1 MLSGHPQDLYTTE
14 SFHGSVISW
23 ARRGRLFDI
32 KSSYT
37 NGEGVVSDLEDA
49 WRSWVH
55 AEQSVRL
62 VLGLYIHDAEFSTTF
77 HHEPLLRPEAKR
89 LPICCSEDQF
99 FASSATQWYSLVEK
113 NQSPSAPAFS
123 EDVRNSSSPTGA
135 TRSLM
140 YSHALLAGI
149 LASIQEARA
158 YSLDSSSQQCF
169 RECLFK
175 WYAEQANH
183 FQTTAKYLGNTMVLW
198 HIVFMTLYANL
209 DTLERAIGR
218 DGSELAQQI
227 EDDIRAWAGSSLARR
242 AVLHALLVLKLSEE
256 WPIGSEPSIHVCKGL
271 FHSAVIIFCFT
282 KFSPKSRCY
291 TPSDEEISLPEIQAW
306 NPASSS
312 PQANDNAWSTLMSPT
327 DSSIICNH
335 IDILYRIG
343 HWGIARK
350 YASILELMFDDL
362 A

>member
-14 SFHGSVISW
+14 SFHGSVIAW
-23 ARRGRLFDI
+23 ARRGRLFDV
-32 KSSYT
+32 KSSNT
-37 NGEGVVSDLEDA
+37 NGGGVISNVEDA

-77 HHEPLLRPEAKR
+77 HHEPLLPHDANR
-89 LPICCSEDQF
+89 LPICSSEDQF

-113 NQSPSAPAFS
+113 AQSPSAPTFS
-123 EDVRNSSSPTGA
+123 EDVRGSPNPPCA
-135 TRSLM
+135 TRSLI

-149 LASIQEARA
+149 LGSVQEAKTHT
-158 YSLDSSSQQCF
+158 LDSSPRQCF
-169 RECLFK
+169 RESLFK
-175 WYAEQANH
+175 WHAEHARH
-183 FQTTAKYLGNTMVLW
+183 FRMTAKYLGNTMVLW
-198 HIVFMTLYANL
+198 HMVFMTLYANL

-218 DGSELAQQI
+218 DGSELAQQV
-227 EDDIRAWAGSSLARR
+227 ENDIHEWAASPPARR
-242 AVLHALLVLKLSEE
+242 AVLHALLVLRLSEE
-256 WPIGSEPSIHVCKGL
+256 WPIGSEPGIHVCKGL
-271 FHSAVIIFCFT
+271 FHSAIIIFCFT

-291 TPSDEEISLPEIQAW
+291 TPTDDEISLPEIQAW
-306 NPASSS
+306 NPASIS

>member
-14 SFHGSVISW
+14 SFHGSVIAW
-23 ARRGRLFDI
+23 ARRGRLFDV
-32 KSSYT
+32 KSSNT
-37 NGEGVVSDLEDA
+37 NGGGVISNVEDA

-77 HHEPLLRPEAKR
+77 HHEPLLRHDANR
-89 LPICCSEDQF
+89 LPICSSEDQF

-113 NQSPSAPAFS
+113 AQSPSAPTFS
-123 EDVRNSSSPTGA
+123 EDVRGT
-135 TRSLM
+135 
-140 YSHALLAGI
+140 
-149 LASIQEARA
+149 
-158 YSLDSSSQQCF
+158 
-169 RECLFK
+169 
-175 WYAEQANH
+175 
-183 FQTTAKYLGNTMVLW
+183 KYLGNTMVLW
-198 HIVFMTLYANL
+198 HMVFMTLYANL

-218 DGSELAQQI
+218 DGSELAQQV
-227 EDDIRAWAGSSLARR
+227 ENDIHEWAASPPARR
-242 AVLHALLVLKLSEE
+242 AVLHALLVLRLSEE
-256 WPIGSEPSIHVCKGL
+256 WPIGSEPGIHVCKGL
-271 FHSAVIIFCFT
+271 FHSAIIIFCFT

-291 TPSDEEISLPEIQAW
+291 TPTDDEISLPEIQAW
-306 NPASSS
+306 NPASIS